1 MRQTIRKQIR
11 NANEDIIKE
20 KDILT
25 LLIDANN
32 LLKISLVDKRMNGR
46 GEEYGAVYQ
55 FLYQLHHLEDNQ
67 SSKRK
72 LL

>member
-55 FLYQLHHLEDNQ
+55 FLYQLH
-67 SSKRK
+67 
-72 LL
+72 